1 MFEASI
7 VKATRARQGLK
18 LRYLPLALGVHAL
31 VLTGVVVSQVWT
43 VSAVADPPL
52 YTTYRVALPPPSP
65 PTGGNKPKVQPNQP
79 TKPVTA
85 PTTPT
90 QPETVPAET
99 TLVADTDTPS
109 SGEAADGLLPS
120 DGEDGD
126 GFLPGGDGSGL
137 EPALPEPDLTVPVEL
152 DATMVPPVELHR
164 VAPRYTKLAIA
175 ARKAGV
181 VVVQATIDREGAVTH
196 VRVLRPLGFGLDE
209 AAAEAVRQWKF
220 KPAER
225 FGRPAAVLFN
235 LTVKFELR

>member
-31 VLTGVVVSQVWT
+31 VLTGVLVSQVWT

-52 YTTYRVALPPPSP
+52 YSTFRVALPPPSP
-65 PTGGNKPKVQPNQP
+65 PTGGSKPKAQPNQP
-79 TKPVTA
+79 AKPTA

-99 TLVADTDTPS
+99 TPVVDSDTS
-109 SGEAADGLLPS
+109 SSNEAADSLLPS
-120 DGEDGD
+120 DGDDGD
-126 GFLPGGDGSGL
+126 GFLPGGDGPGL
-137 EPALPEPDLTVPVEL
+137 EPAPPEPDLTVPVEL

-164 VAPRYTKLAIA
+164 VAPRYSKLAIA
-175 ARKAGV
+175 ARIAGA

-196 VRVLRPLGFGLDE
+196 VRVLRSLGFGLDE
-209 AAAEAVRQWKF
+209 AAVEAVRQWKF

-225 FGRPAAVLFN
+225 FGQPAAVLFN

>member
-31 VLTGVVVSQVWT
+31 VLTGVLVSQVWT

-65 PTGGNKPKVQPNQP
+65 PTGGSKPKAQPNQP
-79 TKPVTA
+79 TKPTA

-99 TLVADTDTPS
+99 TLVAETDTPS

-126 GFLPGGDGSGL
+126 GFLPGGDGPGL
-137 EPALPEPDLTVPVEL
+137 EPAPPEPDLTVPAEL
-152 DATMVPPVELHR
+152 DATMVPPVVIHK
-164 VAPRYTKLAIA
+164 VDPRYTQIAIA
-175 ARKAGV
+175 AKKRGV
-181 VVVQATIDREGAVTH
+181 VVVQATITRDGEVTN
-196 VRVLRPLGFGLDE
+196 VRVLKALGFGLDD
-209 AAAEAVRQWKF
+209 AAVSAVRQWKF

-225 FGRPAAVLFN
+225 FGQPAAVLFN

>member
-31 VLTGVVVSQVWT
+31 VLTGVLVSQVWT

-65 PTGGNKPKVQPNQP
+65 PTGGSKPKVQPNQP
-79 TKPVTA
+79 TKPATA

-90 QPETVPAET
+90 QPETVPET
-99 TLVADTDTPS
+99 PTADQPDTAS
-109 SGEAADGLLPS
+109 SDEVADGLLPS

-126 GFLPGGDGSGL
+126 GFLPGGDGPGI
-137 EPALPEPDLTVPVEL
+137 EPAPPEPDLTVPVEL
-152 DATMVPPVELHR
+152 DGTMVPPVELHR

-175 ARKAGV
+175 AHRSGV
-181 VVVQATIDREGAVTH
+181 VVVQATIDRTGAVTH

-209 AAAEAVRQWKF
+209 AAVEAVRSWKF